1 MDIQKL
7 KKAIALRHTLHDNPE
22 LSGEEVI
29 TKKLLMDFIY
39 ENTSLEVFDRGKWFY
54 AVHHEGDDLET
65 IAFRADFDAIMDS
78 DGCPF
83 HGCGHDGHSATLAG
97 FALTLEGEKIGKNIV
112 LLFQFGEENGSGAL
126 ECKEIFNEIKIDRI
140 YGQHNIPGMK
150 ANTLFVKK
158 GTMMYASKGMSIKLT
173 GKQSHASQPEN
184 GVNPAYL
191 IAELINFVKPLMRD
205 YGYNDYELANLKDV
219 TLATVVNIQLGEK
232 AFGVSPAYGE
242 LNLTIRSELKEDL
255 KTLEESLEDYVNR
268 RCEKFGMTYE
278 IEFFD
283 VFPVT
288 ANDSDLVDK
297 FIELIEPTEFD
308 LELLAVAMRG
318 SEDFGWYS
326 DYAPSLFFFIGV
338 GEEYPSIHTEL
349 YEFPDELIETGVD
362 VFNLIARS

>member
-1 MDIQKL
+1 MF
-7 KKAIALRHTLHDNPE
+7 E
-22 LSGEEVI
+22 S
-29 TKKLLMDFIY
+29 
-39 ENTSLEVFDRGKWFY
+39 
-54 AVHHEGDDLET
+54 
-65 IAFRADFDAIMDS
+65 
-78 DGCPF
+78 
-83 HGCGHDGHSATLAG
+83 
-97 FALTLEGEKIGKNIV
+97 
-112 LLFQFGEENGSGAL
+112 
-126 ECKEIFNEIKIDRI
+126 
-140 YGQHNIPGMK
+140 
-150 ANTLFVKK
+150 
-158 GTMMYASKGMSIKLT
+158 
-173 GKQSHASQPEN
+173 
-184 GVNPAYL
+184 
-191 IAELINFVKPLMRD
+191 
-205 YGYNDYELANLKDV
+205 
-219 TLATVVNIQLGEK
+219 GEK

-308 LELLAVAMRG
+308 LELLNEAMRG

-362 VFNLIARS
+362 VFNLIARSYYEYTNFW

>member
-1 MDIQKL
+1 MDINKL

-29 TKKLLMDFIY
+29 TKKLLMDFIS
-39 ENTSLEVFDRGKWFY
+39 ENTTMEVFDRGRWFY

-78 DGCPF
+78 EGCAF

-97 FALTLEGEKIGKNIV
+97 FALTLEGEKLDKNIV

-126 ECKEIFNEIKIDRI
+126 ECREIFNEVKIDRI
-140 YGQHNIPGMK
+140 YGQHNMPGYK
-150 ANTLFVKK
+150 ANTIFVKK
-158 GTMMYASKGMSIKLT
+158 GTMMYASKGMSIMLT

-191 IAELINFVKPLMRD
+191 IGELIRFVKPLSKD
-205 YGYNDYELANLKDV
+205 YGYNDYELANLTDV
-219 TLATVVNIQLGEK
+219 TLATIVNLQLGEK

-242 LNLTIRSELKEDL
+242 INLTIRSAKKEDL
-255 KTLEESLEDYVNR
+255 KMLEESLEDFVRR
-268 RCEKFGMTYE
+268 RCEKYGMTYE

-288 ANDSDLVDK
+288 SNDEELVDR
-297 FIELIEPTEFD
+297 FIETIEPSEF
-308 LELLAVAMRG
+308 ELVVMDDALRG
-318 SEDFGWYS
+318 SEDFGWYGEIKP
-326 DYAPSLFFFIGV
+326 AMFFFIGS
-338 GEEYPSIHTEL
+338 GEDFPSIHTED
-349 YEFPDELIETGVD
+349 YEFQDELIETGVD